1 MPNSAV
7 PGLYIPMAIPT
18 GQPCYRAPQYFSITR
33 HLILPGPDT
42 KGFAELQYEHW
53 TSIVKINMGQTRDI
67 GAPSNCNIQ
76 KFSLAASGSHG
87 GSIANGLKDTWG
99 VCNAS
104 IRSIE
109 DHLPDDL
116 KSFDALLGPLIR
128 CKNETVIALKQWAQT
143 SPSAEGQLGVQ
154 CANKLARTL
163 PSISSSS
170 GGSIFPGGGLVM
182 DTRELCK
189 IWAGCATDRFHLTS
203 FEWFRD
209 PVGAR
214 HEYLLFK
221 LESGGSPGHSRKDM
235 WLRLERRPSAKEATK
250 KRKLMGSLFGQFA
263 ADDLVTLSPQRE
275 DLLPSKDMSS
285 EPQASVIF
293 KENLSLRY
301 LLDVLNIIHRE
312 SLEYHIAGANCW
324 FYASTIAEIVTKKAR
339 AIWKLGDITYCD
351 HWKSKHMVNSDQY
364 ARIMNRVRQL
374 KEHCS

>member
-1 MPNSAV
+1 
-7 PGLYIPMAIPT
+7 
-18 GQPCYRAPQYFSITR
+18 
-33 HLILPGPDT
+33 
-42 KGFAELQYEHW
+42 
-53 TSIVKINMGQTRDI
+53 MGQTRDI
-67 GAPSNCNIQ
+67 GAPSTIQ
-76 KFSLAASGSHG
+76 KLSLASSGSHG
-87 GSIANGLKDTWG
+87 GSIANGLKETWG

-128 CKNETVIALKQWAQT
+128 CKNETVTALKQWTQI
-143 SPSAEGQLGVQ
+143 SPSAEGQFGLQ
-154 CANKLARTL
+154 CASKLARTL

-170 GGSIFPGGGLVM
+170 GGSIFPSGGLVM
-182 DTRELCK
+182 DTKELCK
-189 IWAGCATDRFHLTS
+189 IWAGCATNRFHFTS

-221 LESGGSPGHSRKDM
+221 LESEGSPGHSRKDM
-235 WLRLERRPSAKEATK
+235 WLRLERRPSAKEGTK
-250 KRKLMGSLFGQFA
+250 KRKLMGSLF
-263 ADDLVTLSPQRE
+263 
-275 DLLPSKDMSS
+275 DMPS

-293 KENLSLRY
+293 KEKLSLHY
-301 LLDVLNIIHRE
+301 LLDVLNIIHKE

-339 AIWKLGDITYCD
+339 AIWKLGDISYCD

-364 ARIMNRVRQL
+364 TRIMNRVRHL
-374 KEHCS
+374 KECYS